1 MTPLTTL
8 GTLTLS
14 LLIVPLIFFICLRA
28 PKLPVYAFIAVLF
41 LFSYANW
48 GQLQAENS
56 IYARGTGLFYF
67 SLLNLALLIAGV
79 AVLVRKLANP
89 KNPAL
94 AAPLMPYFLAFLFLM
109 VCHILMGL
117 MSNIDLDV
125 ILSYNG
131 LINVL
136 NMFIF
141 MYMVAMAFTT
151 EKDKSRLLW
160 TFIILAGARALFG
173 LVRYMWF
180 GGDSAN
186 PYANFEKLDIKL
198 FFFDIADNF
207 VCALAAFC
215 VAWLLTSPAVRLSY
229 MKRFVLYG
237 FLALQVAAVALSFR
251 RSSLIGLA
259 LMFGFLLLRLPGAR
273 RARFSL
279 LALGALAVVGAIFFQ
294 QRLQFQDGAAG
305 GFIASLI
312 YDINPDKGGDNR
324 FYELY
329 AAAHSL
335 GSNWLFGLGSWGTY
349 SGDQELLAYHFG
361 KFEFVHSGFGHL
373 VLKSGIVG
381 LMLFLALLWSFIS
394 FYLKHRNRLLGN
406 SRLMADAGFAGFL
419 FWIPTLLIGTPIIEF
434 RTMLLFGLTLALPY
448 VAVGL
453 ETYRAR
459 NYHYAVA

>member
-1 MTPLTTL
+1 MTPITTL
-8 GTLTLS
+8 GTLLLS
-14 LLIVPLIFFICLRA
+14 LMLVPLVFAICLKA
-28 PKLPVYAFIAVLF
+28 PKLPVFCFIVVLF

-67 SLLNLALLIAGV
+67 SLLNLMLFAAGV
-79 AVLVRKLANP
+79 AALVRKLANP

-94 AAPLMPYFLAFLFLM
+94 AAPLAPYFLVFVFLM
-109 VCHILMGL
+109 LSHIVMGL

-141 MYMVAMAFTT
+141 MYLVVMALSS

-160 TFIILAGARALFG
+160 TFILLAGGRALFG

-198 FFFDIADNF
+198 FFFDIADNY

-215 VAWLLTSPAVRLSY
+215 AAWLLTSPAVRMSIL
-229 MKRFVLYG
+229 KRLALYA

-259 LMFGFLLLRLPGAR
+259 LMFLFLLLRLPGSR
-273 RARFSL
+273 RIRFTF
-279 LALGALAVVGAIFFQ
+279 LALCALAVVGAIFFQ
-294 QRLQFQDGAAG
+294 QRLQFQEGAG
-305 GFIASLI
+305 GGFLASLL
-312 YDINPDKGGDNR
+312 YDINPDNGDNR

-349 SGDQELLAYHFG
+349 TGDQELLAYHFG
-361 KFEFVHSGFGHL
+361 KFEYVHSGFGHL
-373 VLKSGIVG
+373 ILKSGVAG
-381 LMLFLALLWSFIS
+381 LVLFLAMLASFVS
-394 FYLKHRNRLLGN
+394 YYMKHRNALAGN
-406 SRLMADAGFAGFL
+406 SRLLADAGFAGFL

-434 RTMLLFGLTLALPY
+434 RTMLLFGLTLAMPY

-453 ETYRAR
+453 ETSKVRTY
-459 NYHYAVA
+459 YYAVA

>member
-8 GTLTLS
+8 GTLLLS
-14 LLIVPLIFFICLRA
+14 LLIVPLVFTICLRA
-28 PKLPVYAFIAVLF
+28 PKLPVFGFIVVLF

-48 GQLQAENS
+48 GQIQVENN
-56 IYARGTGLFYF
+56 IYSRGTGLFYF
-67 SLLNLALLIAGV
+67 SLLNLALLVAGV
-79 AVLVRKLANP
+79 AALVRKLANP

-94 AAPLMPYFLAFLFLM
+94 AAPLWPYFMAFLFLM
-109 VCHILMGL
+109 VCHTLMGV
-117 MSNIDLDV
+117 MSGIDLDV

-141 MYMVAMAFTT
+141 MYLVVMALST

-160 TFIILAGARALFG
+160 TFLILAGIRASFG
-173 LVRYMWF
+173 MVRYMWF

-215 VAWLLTSPAVRLSY
+215 VAWLLTSPAVRLSFL
-229 MKRFVLYG
+229 KRLALYG

-251 RSSLIGLA
+251 RSSLIGLG
-259 LMFGFLLLRLPGAR
+259 LMFGFLLLRLPGSR
-273 RARFSL
+273 RIRFSF
-279 LALGALAVVGAIFFQ
+279 LALAALAVVGAIFFQ
-294 QRLQFQDGAAG
+294 QRLQFQEGAG
-305 GFIASLI
+305 GGFLASLI
-312 YDINPDKGGDNR
+312 YDINPENGDNR

-349 SGDQELLAYHFG
+349 TGDQELLAYHFG
-361 KFEFVHSGFGHL
+361 KFEYVHSGFGHL
-373 VLKSGIVG
+373 VLKAGVAG
-381 LMLFLALLWSFIS
+381 LLLFLAMLWSFVS
-394 FYLKHRNRLLGN
+394 YYLKHRNALAGN
-406 SRLMADAGFAGFL
+406 SRLLADAGFAGFL
-419 FWIPTLLIGTPIIEF
+419 FWLPTLLIGTPIIEF
-434 RTMLLFGLTLALPY
+434 RTMLLIGLTLAMPY

-453 ETYRAR
+453 ETYKAR
-459 NYHYAVA
+459 NFYYAVA